1 MFDSNEMDQLGFA
14 KKESNIFPSRNPIA
28 GTEEKQDRETE
39 FASLVK
45 LFEMMQLKENSTDSF
60 INDTLQLSRKQSL
73 KEGGKVSY
81 PSYTSLQLSQDEEIN
96 KNKIYQN
103 MENVVKTGNTFQ
115 DILGGV
121 DSGNEGGPEGPD
133 GSGTGMPDFSQIDF
147 GMIGP
152 TGFLLGVVSGIATEH
167 AFQTEET
174 DAIAN
179 QTADPTSTTVG
190 HDPSQTGITGLFGM
204 HDVSDEAIQSE
215 IDQAQL
221 DVTAEE
227 TQAVADTAP
236 TIGESEAEQAEADAA
251 AAAAEGHGVAGEA
264 EGSEGHDS
272 GDDGGNHASGG
283 QIKGHQ
289 DGEQVLSEPIASSE
303 EQADTELDDL
313 GIGPV
318 GVVNDP
324 EGTTTTAD
332 DLDLELPDK
341 SYVLNAEAVELT
353 GKVSI
358 NKMIKEAIDLAV
370 EDGVD
375 LPAEIKTAE
384 KVPIRISQGE
394 AALPHPLDMYIG
406 TSKLEKMN
414 NRGLR
419 LREQR
424 EGEKAPVEMAA
435 TPSPEEDLLAQ
446 VQQPVA

>member
-45 LFEMMQLKENSTDSF
+45 LFDMMETKENSTDSF
-60 INDTLQLSRKQSL
+60 VNNALQLSRKQSL
-73 KEGGKVSY
+73 EKGGKVSY
-81 PSYTSLQLSQDEEIN
+81 PSYTSLQLSQTSFQPDVLSNIENAANTGQTAQDELDLLIGDDPHADTDTPDPDLGAGKGTPASTISGIGYFLSE
-96 KNKIYQN
+96 
-103 MENVVKTGNTFQ
+103 VAAKTG
-115 DILGGV
+115 
-121 DSGNEGGPEGPD
+121 
-133 GSGTGMPDFSQIDF
+133 
-147 GMIGP
+147 
-152 TGFLLGVVSGIATEH
+152 LLPAIVGIATGS
-167 AFQTEET
+167 ET
-174 DAIAN
+174 GGHPMGAESVGADEGGGSS
-179 QTADPTSTTVG
+179 TAEAGDG
-190 HDPSQTGITGLFGM
+190 DPSGE
-204 HDVSDEAIQSE
+204 DVGA
-215 IDQAQL
+215 
-221 DVTAEE
+221 
-227 TQAVADTAP
+227 AD
-236 TIGESEAEQAEADAA
+236 
-251 AAAAEGHGVAGEA
+251 
-264 EGSEGHDS
+264 
-272 GDDGGNHASGG
+272 GG

-313 GIGPV
+313 GIGPL
-318 GVVNDP
+318 GVINDP
-324 EGTTTTAD
+324 DGTTGVAD
-332 DLDLELPDK
+332 DLDMDLPVG

-358 NKMIKEAIDLAV
+358 NKMIKEAVDLAI

-384 KVPIRISQGE
+384 KVPIKISRGE

-414 NRGLR
+414 NRGLK

-435 TPSPEEDLLAQ
+435 APSPEEDLLAQ

>member
-81 PSYTSLQLSQDEEIN
+81 PSYTSLQLSQTSFQPDVLSNIENAANTGQTAQDELDLLIGDDPHADTDTPDPDLGAGKGTPASTISGIGYFLSE
-96 KNKIYQN
+96 
-103 MENVVKTGNTFQ
+103 VAAKTG
-115 DILGGV
+115 
-121 DSGNEGGPEGPD
+121 
-133 GSGTGMPDFSQIDF
+133 
-147 GMIGP
+147 
-152 TGFLLGVVSGIATEH
+152 LLPAIVGIATGS
-167 AFQTEET
+167 ET
-174 DAIAN
+174 GGHPMGAESVGADEGGGSS
-179 QTADPTSTTVG
+179 TAEAGDG
-190 HDPSQTGITGLFGM
+190 DPSGE
-204 HDVSDEAIQSE
+204 DVGA
-215 IDQAQL
+215 
-221 DVTAEE
+221 
-227 TQAVADTAP
+227 AD
-236 TIGESEAEQAEADAA
+236 
-251 AAAAEGHGVAGEA
+251 
-264 EGSEGHDS
+264 
-272 GDDGGNHASGG
+272 GG